1 MAIRN
6 TFSIY
11 QTASREVLH
20 LIRQITVKNFV
31 LIDEISLDLSLGM
44 SVFTGETG
52 AGKSLLIDAIGLLC
66 GDRASN
72 QFIRKNASS
81 AFIEGV
87 LEISPQSR
95 AGLLCLEYDIDT
107 SDLIIISREI
117 FADGKSTSKIN
128 HRLTP
133 LSVIKEL
140 MASIIDI
147 HSQHDSQYLLNDKFH
162 LSLLDEFIGENQ
174 LYKRVKETYS
184 HWNSLVLE
192 VNEKSSNEYNIDDL
206 DFLNFQIQEIESF
219 SPSQEDFDDL
229 ESRQRQLMAF
239 EKISKLASTSMNL
252 LDESEGVKEKLFESY
267 KNLTA
272 CHEDRLLVDLGSQ
285 LESLYFQIEDITDN
299 LNHHLSTLEFSEDDL
314 NIIQQ
319 RLFEYGKL
327 KRKYGNSIELI
338 LKKKE
343 EFKNRVYTI
352 DHRQDVLDALIK
364 KRDQAFKEYQISASK
379 LSELRNVQA
388 THLQKAILSH
398 LNDLQ
403 LENTRFVVEI
413 SENKPSAKGSDKVV
427 FVISTNPGEPLRPLS
442 KVASGGELSRIMLGL
457 KAIFTKLQGIST
469 IIFDEIDTGV
479 SGIIAT
485 KIGQKMHSL
494 SSDAQILT
502 VTHLAQVAACGDE
515 HYLVLKQA
523 KEDTTQTFIERLNEQ
538 KRIEQLAMISSGT
551 VSDKAMTAAR
561 ELYLRNK
568 GTN

>member
-1 MAIRN
+1 
-6 TFSIY
+6 
-11 QTASREVLH
+11 LH

-31 LIDEISLDLSLGM
+31 LIDEVSLDLSLGM
-44 SVFTGETG
+44 SAFTGETG

-72 QFIRKNASS
+72 QFIRKNANS

-87 LEISPQSR
+87 FEIDPLSK
-95 AGLLCLEYDIDT
+95 AGRLCNEYDIDA

-133 LSVIKEL
+133 LSVVKEL
-140 MASIIDI
+140 TGRIIDI
-147 HSQHDSQYLLNDKFH
+147 HSQHDSQYLLNDKYH
-162 LSLLDEFIGENQ
+162 LSLLDEFCGENKLNITVKD
-174 LYKRVKETYS
+174 LYKQ
-184 HWNSLVLE
+184 WNALVLE
-192 VNEKSSNEYNIDDL
+192 VNEKSSNEYNVDDL

-219 SPSQEDFDDL
+219 NPSQEDFDAL
-229 ESRQRQLMAF
+229 EQKQRQLMAF
-239 EKISKLASTSMNL
+239 EKISKLANTSMNL
-252 LDESEGVKEKLFESY
+252 LDESDGVKEKLFESF
-267 KNLTA
+267 KSLSG
-272 CHEDRLLVDLGSQ
+272 CHEDGTLIDLSSQ
-285 LESLYFQIEDITDN
+285 LESLYYQIEDITEG

-319 RLFEYGKL
+319 RLFDYGKL
-327 KRKYGNSIELI
+327 KRKYGNAIDLI
-338 LKKKE
+338 MKKKD

-352 DHRQDVLDALIK
+352 EHRQDVLEELIK
-364 KRDQAFKEYQISASK
+364 KRDNAYVEYQKAARS
-379 LSELRNVQA
+379 LSIFRKEQA
-388 THLQKAILSH
+388 IRLQNEILSH
-398 LNDLQ
+398 LKDLQ
-403 LENTRFVVEI
+403 LENTRFVIEV
-413 SENKPSAKGSDKVV
+413 SESKPSVLGSDKVV

-479 SGIIAT
+479 SGMIAT

-494 SSDAQILT
+494 SKDAQILT

-515 HYLVLKQA
+515 HYLVSKVA
-523 KEDTTQTFIERLNEQ
+523 KEETTHTFIENLNEQ
-538 KRIEQLAMISSGT
+538 SRIEQLAMISSGT
-551 VSDKAMTAAR
+551 TSEKALTAAR

-568 GTN
+568 STN